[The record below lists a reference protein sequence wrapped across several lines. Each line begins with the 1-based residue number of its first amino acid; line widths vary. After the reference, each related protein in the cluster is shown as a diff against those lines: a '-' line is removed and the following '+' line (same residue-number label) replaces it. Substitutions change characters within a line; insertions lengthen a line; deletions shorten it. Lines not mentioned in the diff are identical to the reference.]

1 MTPIIMAITKAP
13 EEGELWEWRAFG
25 LPTESTVRLIRAHPI
40 RMDFKDMPAE
50 DLYFVTPNSDQNVKL
65 RRWHGE
71 WVLKFKLLLSTAAR
85 GIELYTESAGWVYRF
100 PVQKELLTHAAQL
113 LGVKLSASS
122 NNTPRFSQDEFIEAL
137 DSSDPPTAQVIVK
150 KSRSQFDF
158 PGGWVEIAEV
168 TFPTQKTR
176 SLSIH
181 SPQQSDVETILQSLN
196 VGDEL
201 EVMNYVEAC
210 RRWQ

>member
-1 MTPIIMAITKAP
+1 MNPIIMAITKAP

-25 LPTESTVRLIRAHPI
+25 SPADSTLQLIRAHPI
-40 RMDFKDMPAE
+40 RMEIRDLPAE
-50 DLYFVTPNSDQNVKL
+50 DLYFVAPKSDQNVKL
-65 RRWHGE
+65 RLWQGE

-122 NNTPRFSQDEFIEAL
+122 NDTPTLSQDEFIDAL

-150 KSRSQFDF
+150 KLRSQFDF
-158 PGGWVEIAEV
+158 PGGWVEIAEA
-168 TFPTQKTR
+168 TFPNQKTC

-181 SPQQSDVETILQSLN
+181 SPQQSDVETILGQLN
-196 VGDEL
+196 VNDEL